1 MKAQLYVAWGPSRI
15 APCAV
20 GADSWSA
27 AQVGALLQSR
37 TKGLADSLKSKGFSA
52 GKCKGARVWKGTRS
66 KVAQDGGATIGA
78 SDGQQKMS
86 IIKFPTHLISTLE
99 LSEALDWNHADLMKD
114 ACSVAQVTEMPPEWF
129 RPATYR
135 DENGAIQNSYNMTS
149 SGLMMLLWNCSGPRE
164 LQRNCR
170 VAMLA
175 IMVVRAGSR
184 EAAEENYAKAISA
197 AGFKPHRRFAPSQ
210 ARIEMDGDAGTA
222 PADPT

>member
-1 MKAQLYVAWGPSRI
+1 
-15 APCAV
+15 
-20 GADSWSA
+20 
-27 AQVGALLQSR
+27 
-37 TKGLADSLKSKGFSA
+37 
-52 GKCKGARVWKGTRS
+52 
-66 KVAQDGGATIGA
+66 
-78 SDGQQKMS
+78 MS

-114 ACSVAQVTEMPPEWF
+114 ARSVAQVAEMPPEWF

-197 AGFKPHRRFAPSQ
+197 AGFKPRPRSTRSQ
-210 ARIEMDGDAGTA
+210 ACIGTDGDGRKG
-222 PADPT
+222 PSDPS